1 MSPIPE
7 VAEYVSVCFSRFAD
21 DGQRSHTHTHTHMH
35 TQLKNMI
42 SALHSSRQ
50 EGAKDFMKQGSHFG
64 RDTIVSVYKAGLY
77 RAKHNITRRVPA
89 LR

>member
-1 MSPIPE
+1 MMDKDRTQIHT
-7 VAEYVSVCFSRFAD
+7 
-21 DGQRSHTHTHTHMH
+21 HTHTHTHMH

-64 RDTIVSVYKAGLY
+64 RDTIE
-77 RAKHNITRRVPA
+77 RVQG
-89 LR
+89 